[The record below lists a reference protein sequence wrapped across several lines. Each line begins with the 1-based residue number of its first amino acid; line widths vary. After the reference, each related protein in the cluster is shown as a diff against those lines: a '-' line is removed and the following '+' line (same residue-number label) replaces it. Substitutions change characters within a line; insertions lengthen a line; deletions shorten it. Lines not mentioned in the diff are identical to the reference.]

1 MRIVLDTNILV
12 RANPKTSPEG
22 LARELLRRAAYGPA
36 TLLVSEPLLAELE
49 RVLRYPRLQ
58 ARWPLSDADIADYLK
73 FLRGVAAF
81 VELEEGWAV
90 VPDDPDDDPIVQT
103 AVIGRAD
110 VLCTRDPH
118 FSHPVVRAL
127 CGAYGVRI
135 VSDTALMKELRGADR
150 PTDA

>member
-1 MRIVLDTNILV
+1 
-12 RANPKTSPEG
+12 
-22 LARELLRRAAYGPA
+22 
-36 TLLVSEPLLAELE
+36 
-49 RVLRYPRLQ
+49 LQ

-118 FSHPVVRAL
+118 FSHRVVRAL